1 MLLGLRKIEGVSIQE
16 FKSRFVANPIYLY
29 HEQLEKLTKE
39 DLVKIDGN
47 NIKLTKKGI
56 DLANLVWEEFV

>member
-1 MLLGLRKIEGVSIQE
+1 MLLGLRKIEGISIQE

-39 DLVKIDGN
+39 DLVEIDGN

>member
-39 DLVKIDGN
+39 DLVEIEGN

-56 DLANLVWEEFV
+56 DLANLVWEEFI

>member
-1 MLLGLRKIEGVSIQE
+1 MMLGIRKIEGVNIQR
-16 FKSRFVANPIYLY
+16 FKNKFMENPLYIYKNKI
-29 HEQLEKLTKE
+29 EKLVNE
-39 DLVKIDGN
+39 GLLEVDLN